1 MFHSAAYKHVPIVQ
15 ENPVEGIRNN
25 VLNTRIICEAA
36 IEEEIN
42 NFILISSL
50 ILWTLRDFLLLIIC
64 SLVISNIVC
73 NLCNQIQKG
82 LKIPRSLSLFL
93 VLTVISVIV
102 FTIFI
107 LVLPPFIK
115 EFNEILVDIPNGL
128 SKINILI
135 NTNLNKFNVLLYG
148 EQSENVIDIFSLINN
163 VVTIPDASTIAKAI
177 QESFK
182 NLINI
187 AGNLGSG
194 LLKLIFVLAVSLMIS
209 IEPKQYKENILLLI
223 PKNYRNKFRNIL
235 EKCNIALANWTFS
248 MVISSLSVGLLS
260 LIVLSILDVKYVVS
274 NALIAMVLNIIPNI
288 GPVISGIFPIS
299 IALLDNFWK
308 PLAVLGSYVI
318 IQNIESYIIMPS
330 IMKKKANLLPGLTL
344 ISQFGFTFI
353 FGPLGLILSL
363 PLAVVIQVLIKESF
377 KDI

>member
-1 MFHSAAYKHVPIVQ
+1 M
-15 ENPVEGIRNN
+15 
-25 VLNTRIICEAA
+25 
-36 IEEEIN
+36 
-42 NFILISSL
+42 
-50 ILWTLRDFLLLIIC
+50 
-64 SLVISNIVC
+64 
-73 NLCNQIQKG
+73 QKG
-82 LKIPRSLSLFL
+82 LKLPRSLSLFL
-93 VLTVISVIV
+93 VLTVISLIV

-115 EFNEILVDIPNGL
+115 EFNEILVEIPNGL

-135 NTNLNKFNVLLYG
+135 NTNLNKFNSLFYG

-177 QESFK
+177 QESFR

-248 MVISSLSVGLLS
+248 MAISSLSVGLLS

-308 PLAVLGSYVI
+308 PLAVLGGYVI

-363 PLAVVIQVLIKESF
+363 PLAVVIQVLIKESV

>member
-1 MFHSAAYKHVPIVQ
+1 MSSSSYFKLVV
-15 ENPVEGIRNN
+15 
-25 VLNTRIICEAA
+25 
-36 IEEEIN
+36 
-42 NFILISSL
+42 ILITSL
-50 ILWTLRDFLLLIIC
+50 IIWTLRDFLLLIVC

-82 LKIPRSLSLFL
+82 LRIPRSLSLFL

-135 NTNLNKFNVLLYG
+135 NTNLNKFNNLFYG

-163 VVTIPDASTIAKAI
+163 VVTIPDTSTIAKAI
-177 QESFK
+177 QESFR

-274 NALIAMVLNIIPNI
+274 NALIAMVLNVIPNI

-308 PLAVLGSYVI
+308 PLAVLGAYII

>member
-1 MFHSAAYKHVPIVQ
+1 M
-15 ENPVEGIRNN
+15 
-25 VLNTRIICEAA
+25 
-36 IEEEIN
+36 
-42 NFILISSL
+42 
-50 ILWTLRDFLLLIIC
+50 
-64 SLVISNIVC
+64 
-73 NLCNQIQKG
+73 QKG

-102 FTIFI
+102 ISIFI

-135 NTNLNKFNVLLYG
+135 NTNLNKFNSLFYG
-148 EQSENVIDIFSLINN
+148 EKSENVIDIFNLINN
-163 VVTIPDASTIAKAI
+163 VVTIPDVSTIAKAI

-194 LLKLIFVLAVSLMIS
+194 LLRLIFVLAVSLMIS
-209 IEPKQYKENILLLI
+209 IEPKQYKENVLLLI

-308 PLAVLGSYVI
+308 PLAVLGAYVI

>member
-1 MFHSAAYKHVPIVQ
+1 MNSTSYFKLVV
-15 ENPVEGIRNN
+15 
-25 VLNTRIICEAA
+25 
-36 IEEEIN
+36 
-42 NFILISSL
+42 ILITSL

-64 SLVISNIVC
+64 SLVISNIVY

-82 LKIPRSLSLFL
+82 LKIPRLLSLFL

-135 NTNLNKFNVLLYG
+135 NTNLNKFNSLLYG
-148 EQSENVIDIFSLINN
+148 EQSENVIDIFSLLNN

-308 PLAVLGSYVI
+308 PLAVLGAYVI

>member
-1 MFHSAAYKHVPIVQ
+1 MNSSSYFKLVV
-15 ENPVEGIRNN
+15 
-25 VLNTRIICEAA
+25 
-36 IEEEIN
+36 
-42 NFILISSL
+42 ILITL
-50 ILWTLRDFLLLIIC
+50 FIVWTLRDFLLLIIC

-73 NLCNQIQKG
+73 NLSNQIQKG
-82 LKIPRSLSLFL
+82 LKIPRSISLFL
-93 VLTVISVIV
+93 VLAVISVII

-135 NTNLNKFNVLLYG
+135 NTNLNKFNNLFYG

-163 VVTIPDASTIAKAI
+163 VVTIPDVSTIAKAI

-194 LLKLIFVLAVSLMIS
+194 LLRLIFVLAVSLMIS
-209 IEPKQYKENILLLI
+209 IEPKQYKENVLLLI

>member
-1 MFHSAAYKHVPIVQ
+1 MSSSSYFKLVV
-15 ENPVEGIRNN
+15 
-25 VLNTRIICEAA
+25 
-36 IEEEIN
+36 
-42 NFILISSL
+42 ILITSL
-50 ILWTLRDFLLLIIC
+50 IVWTLRDFLLLIIC

-73 NLCNQIQKG
+73 NLCNQVQKG
-82 LKIPRSLSLFL
+82 LKIPRPLSLFL

-135 NTNLNKFNVLLYG
+135 NTNLNKFNVLIYG

-235 EKCNIALANWTFS
+235 EKCNTALANWTFS
-248 MVISSLSVGLLS
+248 MVISSLSVGILS

-308 PLAVLGSYVI
+308 PLAVLGAYVI
-318 IQNIESYIIMPS
+318 IQNIESYVIMPS

-363 PLAVVIQVLIKESF
+363 PLAVVMQVLIKESF

>member
-1 MFHSAAYKHVPIVQ
+1 LSSSSYFKLLV
-15 ENPVEGIRNN
+15 
-25 VLNTRIICEAA
+25 
-36 IEEEIN
+36 
-42 NFILISSL
+42 ILITSL
-50 ILWTLRDFLLLIIC
+50 IIWTLRDFLLLIIC

-135 NTNLNKFNVLLYG
+135 NTNLNKFNILLYG

-308 PLAVLGSYVI
+308 PLAVLGAYVI

-363 PLAVVIQVLIKESF
+363 PLAVVIQVLIKELF

>member
-1 MFHSAAYKHVPIVQ
+1 MNSSSYFKLVV
-15 ENPVEGIRNN
+15 
-25 VLNTRIICEAA
+25 
-36 IEEEIN
+36 
-42 NFILISSL
+42 ILITLL
-50 ILWTLRDFLLLIIC
+50 IVWTLRDFLLLIIC

-73 NLCNQIQKG
+73 NLSNQIQKG
-82 LKIPRSLSLFL
+82 LKIPRSISLFL
-93 VLTVISVIV
+93 VLVVISVII

-135 NTNLNKFNVLLYG
+135 NTNLNKFNSLFYG

-163 VVTIPDASTIAKAI
+163 VVTIPDVSTIAKAI

-194 LLKLIFVLAVSLMIS
+194 LLRLIFVLAVSLMIS
-209 IEPKQYKENILLLI
+209 IEPKQYKENVLLLI

>member
-1 MFHSAAYKHVPIVQ
+1 M
-15 ENPVEGIRNN
+15 
-25 VLNTRIICEAA
+25 
-36 IEEEIN
+36 
-42 NFILISSL
+42 
-50 ILWTLRDFLLLIIC
+50 
-64 SLVISNIVC
+64 
-73 NLCNQIQKG
+73 QKG

-93 VLTVISVIV
+93 VLAVISVIV

-135 NTNLNKFNVLLYG
+135 NTNLNKFNSLFYG
-148 EQSENVIDIFSLINN
+148 EKSENVIDIFSLINN

-177 QESFK
+177 QESFR

-308 PLAVLGSYVI
+308 PLAVLGAYVI

>member
-1 MFHSAAYKHVPIVQ
+1 M
-15 ENPVEGIRNN
+15 
-25 VLNTRIICEAA
+25 
-36 IEEEIN
+36 
-42 NFILISSL
+42 
-50 ILWTLRDFLLLIIC
+50 
-64 SLVISNIVC
+64 
-73 NLCNQIQKG
+73 QKG

-235 EKCNIALANWTFS
+235 EKCNTALANWTFS
-248 MVISSLSVGLLS
+248 MVISSLSVGILS

-308 PLAVLGSYVI
+308 PLAVLGAYVI

>member
-1 MFHSAAYKHVPIVQ
+1 MSSSSYFKLVVIFITS
-15 ENPVEGIRNN
+15 
-25 VLNTRIICEAA
+25 II
-36 IEEEIN
+36 I
-42 NFILISSL
+42 
-50 ILWTLRDFLLLIIC
+50 WTLRDFLLLIIC

-73 NLCNQIQKG
+73 NLCNQMQKG

-93 VLTVISVIV
+93 VLTVISVII

-115 EFNEILVDIPNGL
+115 EFNEILIDIPNGL

-135 NTNLNKFNVLLYG
+135 NTNLNKLNNLFYG
-148 EQSENVIDIFSLINN
+148 EKSENVIDIFNLINN
-163 VVTIPDASTIAKAI
+163 VVTIPDVSTIAKAI

-274 NALIAMVLNIIPNI
+274 NALIAMVLNVIPNI

-308 PLAVLGSYVI
+308 PLAVLGAYVI

-330 IMKKKANLLPGLTL
+330 IMKKKANLLPGITL

-363 PLAVVIQVLIKESF
+363 PLALVIQVIIKESL

>member
-1 MFHSAAYKHVPIVQ
+1 LSSSSYFKLAV
-15 ENPVEGIRNN
+15 
-25 VLNTRIICEAA
+25 
-36 IEEEIN
+36 
-42 NFILISSL
+42 ILITSL
-50 ILWTLRDFLLLIIC
+50 IIWTLRDFLLLIIC
-64 SLVISNIVC
+64 SLVISNIIC

-82 LKIPRSLSLFL
+82 VRIPRSISLFI
-93 VLTVISVIV
+93 VLTVISLIV

-107 LVLPPFIK
+107 LVLPPFVK

-128 SKINILI
+128 SRVNFLL
-135 NTNLNKFNVLLYG
+135 NSNLNRLNSLFYG
-148 EQSENVIDIFSLINN
+148 EESENVIDIFNLINN
-163 VVTIPDASTIAKAI
+163 IVTIPDAATIAKAI

-182 NLINI
+182 NLINL

-194 LLKLIFVLAVSLMIS
+194 LLKLIFVLVVSLMIS

-248 MVISSLSVGLLS
+248 MVISSLSVGILS

-308 PLAVLGSYVI
+308 PLAVFGAYVI

-377 KDI
+377 NDI

>member
-1 MFHSAAYKHVPIVQ
+1 MNSSSYFKLVA
-15 ENPVEGIRNN
+15 
-25 VLNTRIICEAA
+25 
-36 IEEEIN
+36 
-42 NFILISSL
+42 ILITLL
-50 ILWTLRDFLLLIIC
+50 IVWTLRDFLLLIIC
-64 SLVISNIVC
+64 SLVISNIIC
-73 NLCNQIQKG
+73 NLSNQIQKG
-82 LKIPRSLSLFL
+82 LKIPRSISLFL
-93 VLTVISVIV
+93 VLAVISVII

-135 NTNLNKFNVLLYG
+135 NTNLNKFNSLFYG

-163 VVTIPDASTIAKAI
+163 VVTIPDVSTIAKAI

-194 LLKLIFVLAVSLMIS
+194 LLRLIFVLAVSLMIS
-209 IEPKQYKENILLLI
+209 IEPKQYKENVLLLI

-308 PLAVLGSYVI
+308 PLAVLGAYVI

>member
-1 MFHSAAYKHVPIVQ
+1 LSSSPYFKLAV
-15 ENPVEGIRNN
+15 
-25 VLNTRIICEAA
+25 
-36 IEEEIN
+36 
-42 NFILISSL
+42 ILITSL
-50 ILWTLRDFLLLIIC
+50 IVWTLRDFLLLIIC

-82 LKIPRSLSLFL
+82 LKIPRPLSLFL

-235 EKCNIALANWTFS
+235 EKCNTALANWSFS

-308 PLAVLGSYVI
+308 PLAVLGAYLI

>member
-1 MFHSAAYKHVPIVQ
+1 
-15 ENPVEGIRNN
+15 
-25 VLNTRIICEAA
+25 LNSSSY
-36 IEEEIN
+36 
-42 NFILISSL
+42 FKLVVILITLL
-50 ILWTLRDFLLLIIC
+50 IVWTLRDFLLLIIC

-73 NLCNQIQKG
+73 NLTNQIQKG
-82 LKIPRSLSLFL
+82 LKIPRSISLFL
-93 VLTVISVIV
+93 VLAVISVII

-135 NTNLNKFNVLLYG
+135 NTNLNKFNSLFYG
-148 EQSENVIDIFSLINN
+148 ENSENFIDIFSLINN
-163 VVTIPDASTIAKAI
+163 VVSIPDVSTIAKAI

-223 PKNYRNKFRNIL
+223 PKNFRNKFRNIL
-235 EKCNIALANWTFS
+235 EKCNTALANWTFS

-260 LIVLSILDVKYVVS
+260 LIVLSILDGKYVVS

-330 IMKKKANLLPGLTL
+330 LMKKKANLLPGLTL

-353 FGPLGLILSL
+353 FGPLGLVLSL
-363 PLAVVIQVLIKESF
+363 PLAVVIQVLIRESF
-377 KDI
+377 NDI

>member
-1 MFHSAAYKHVPIVQ
+1 M
-15 ENPVEGIRNN
+15 
-25 VLNTRIICEAA
+25 
-36 IEEEIN
+36 
-42 NFILISSL
+42 
-50 ILWTLRDFLLLIIC
+50 
-64 SLVISNIVC
+64 
-73 NLCNQIQKG
+73 QKG
-82 LKIPRSLSLFL
+82 LKIPRLLSLFL
-93 VLTVISVIV
+93 VLTVISIIV

-128 SKINILI
+128 SKINFLI
-135 NTNLNKFNVLLYG
+135 NTNLNKLNSLFYG
-148 EQSENVIDIFSLINN
+148 EKSENVIDIFNLINN
-163 VVTIPDASTIAKAI
+163 VVTIPDVSTIAKAI

-274 NALIAMVLNIIPNI
+274 NALIAMVLNVIPNI

-308 PLAVLGSYVI
+308 PLAVLGAYVI

>member
-1 MFHSAAYKHVPIVQ
+1 M
-15 ENPVEGIRNN
+15 
-25 VLNTRIICEAA
+25 
-36 IEEEIN
+36 
-42 NFILISSL
+42 
-50 ILWTLRDFLLLIIC
+50 
-64 SLVISNIVC
+64 
-73 NLCNQIQKG
+73 QKG

-135 NTNLNKFNVLLYG
+135 NTNLNKFNSLFYG

-163 VVTIPDASTIAKAI
+163 VVTIPDVSTIAKAI

>member
-1 MFHSAAYKHVPIVQ
+1 MNSSSYFKLVV
-15 ENPVEGIRNN
+15 
-25 VLNTRIICEAA
+25 
-36 IEEEIN
+36 
-42 NFILISSL
+42 ILITLL
-50 ILWTLRDFLLLIIC
+50 IVWTLRDFLLLIIC

-73 NLCNQIQKG
+73 NLSSQIQKG
-82 LKIPRSLSLFL
+82 LKIPRSISLFL
-93 VLTVISVIV
+93 VLAVISVII

-135 NTNLNKFNVLLYG
+135 NTNLNKFNSLFYG
-148 EQSENVIDIFSLINN
+148 EQSENVIDIFNLINN
-163 VVTIPDASTIAKAI
+163 VVTIPDVSTIAKAI

-194 LLKLIFVLAVSLMIS
+194 LLRLIFVLAVSLMIS
-209 IEPKQYKENILLLI
+209 IEPKQYKENVLLLI

-363 PLAVVIQVLIKESF
+363 PLAVVIQVLIKEAF

>member
-1 MFHSAAYKHVPIVQ
+1 LSSSSYFKLVV
-15 ENPVEGIRNN
+15 
-25 VLNTRIICEAA
+25 
-36 IEEEIN
+36 
-42 NFILISSL
+42 ILITSL

-73 NLCNQIQKG
+73 NLCNQIQKS
-82 LKIPRSLSLFL
+82 LKIPRSLSLFF

-135 NTNLNKFNVLLYG
+135 NTNLNKFNSLFYG

-177 QESFK
+177 QESFR

-308 PLAVLGSYVI
+308 PLAVLGAYVV

-363 PLAVVIQVLIKESF
+363 PLAVVIQVLIKESL

>member
-1 MFHSAAYKHVPIVQ
+1 MNSSSYFKLVV
-15 ENPVEGIRNN
+15 
-25 VLNTRIICEAA
+25 
-36 IEEEIN
+36 
-42 NFILISSL
+42 ILITLL
-50 ILWTLRDFLLLIIC
+50 IVWTLRDFLLLIIC

-73 NLCNQIQKG
+73 NLSNQIQKG
-82 LKIPRSLSLFL
+82 LKIPRSISLFL
-93 VLTVISVIV
+93 VLTVISVII
-102 FTIFI
+102 FSIFI

-135 NTNLNKFNVLLYG
+135 NTNLNKFNSLFYG

-163 VVTIPDASTIAKAI
+163 VVTIPDVSTIAKAI

-194 LLKLIFVLAVSLMIS
+194 LLRLIFVLAVSLMIS
-209 IEPKQYKENILLLI
+209 IEPKQYKENVLLLI

-363 PLAVVIQVLIKESF
+363 PLAVVIQVLIKEF
-377 KDI
+377 I

>member
-1 MFHSAAYKHVPIVQ
+1 MSSSSYFKLVV
-15 ENPVEGIRNN
+15 
-25 VLNTRIICEAA
+25 
-36 IEEEIN
+36 
-42 NFILISSL
+42 ILITLL
-50 ILWTLRDFLLLIIC
+50 IVWTLRDFLLLIVC

-82 LKIPRSLSLFL
+82 LKIPRSLSLLL
-93 VLTVISVIV
+93 VLTVISVII

-135 NTNLNKFNVLLYG
+135 NTNLNKFNNLFYG
-148 EQSENVIDIFSLINN
+148 EQSENVIDIFSLIDN

>member
-1 MFHSAAYKHVPIVQ
+1 
-15 ENPVEGIRNN
+15 
-25 VLNTRIICEAA
+25 LNSSSY
-36 IEEEIN
+36 
-42 NFILISSL
+42 FKLVVILITLL
-50 ILWTLRDFLLLIIC
+50 IVWTLRDFLLLIIC

-73 NLCNQIQKG
+73 NLSNQIQKG
-82 LKIPRSLSLFL
+82 LKIPRSISLFL
-93 VLTVISVIV
+93 VLAVISVII

-135 NTNLNKFNVLLYG
+135 NTNLNKFNSLFYG

-163 VVTIPDASTIAKAI
+163 VVTIPDVSTIAKAI

-194 LLKLIFVLAVSLMIS
+194 LLRLIFVLAVSLMIS

>member
-1 MFHSAAYKHVPIVQ
+1 MNSSSYFKLVV
-15 ENPVEGIRNN
+15 
-25 VLNTRIICEAA
+25 
-36 IEEEIN
+36 
-42 NFILISSL
+42 ILITLL
-50 ILWTLRDFLLLIIC
+50 IVWTLRDFLLLIIC

-73 NLCNQIQKG
+73 NLSNQIQKG
-82 LKIPRSLSLFL
+82 LKIPRSISLFL
-93 VLTVISVIV
+93 VLAVISVII

-135 NTNLNKFNVLLYG
+135 NTNLNKFNSLFYG

-163 VVTIPDASTIAKAI
+163 VVTIPDVSTIAKAI

-194 LLKLIFVLAVSLMIS
+194 LLRLIFVLAVSLMIS
-209 IEPKQYKENILLLI
+209 IEPKQYKENVLLLI

-363 PLAVVIQVLIKESF
+363 PLAVVIQVLIKESL

>member
-1 MFHSAAYKHVPIVQ
+1 MNHEIIIFTPIFA
-15 ENPVEGIRNN
+15 
-25 VLNTRIICEAA
+25 VLIG
-36 IEEEIN
+36 
-42 NFILISSL
+42 F
-50 ILWTLRDFLLLIIC
+50 
-64 SLVISNIVC
+64 
-73 NLCNQIQKG
+73 
-82 LKIPRSLSLFL
+82 
-93 VLTVISVIV
+93 IV

-135 NTNLNKFNVLLYG
+135 NTNLNKFNNLFYG
-148 EQSENVIDIFSLINN
+148 EQSENVIDIFSLIDN
-163 VVTIPDASTIAKAI
+163 VVTIPDVSTIAKAI

-235 EKCNIALANWTFS
+235 EKCNTALANWTFS
-248 MVISSLSVGLLS
+248 MVISSLSVGILS

-308 PLAVLGSYVI
+308 PLAVLGAYVI

>member
-1 MFHSAAYKHVPIVQ
+1 MSSSSYFKLVV
-15 ENPVEGIRNN
+15 
-25 VLNTRIICEAA
+25 
-36 IEEEIN
+36 
-42 NFILISSL
+42 ILITSL
-50 ILWTLRDFLLLIIC
+50 IIWTLRDFLLLIVC

-135 NTNLNKFNVLLYG
+135 NTNLIKFNSIFYG

-163 VVTIPDASTIAKAI
+163 VVTIPDASTLAKAI
-177 QESFK
+177 QESFR

-274 NALIAMVLNIIPNI
+274 NALIAMVLNVIPNI

-308 PLAVLGSYVI
+308 PLAVLGAYII

>member
-1 MFHSAAYKHVPIVQ
+1 MSSSSYFKLVV
-15 ENPVEGIRNN
+15 
-25 VLNTRIICEAA
+25 
-36 IEEEIN
+36 
-42 NFILISSL
+42 ILITS
-50 ILWTLRDFLLLIIC
+50 IIVWTLREFLLLIIC

-82 LKIPRSLSLFL
+82 LKIPRPLTLFL

-135 NTNLNKFNVLLYG
+135 NTNLNKFNFLLYG

-235 EKCNIALANWTFS
+235 EKCNTALANWTFS
-248 MVISSLSVGLLS
+248 MVISSLSVGILS

-308 PLAVLGSYVI
+308 PLAVLGAYVI

-363 PLAVVIQVLIKESF
+363 PLAVVIQVLIKESL

>member
-1 MFHSAAYKHVPIVQ
+1 M
-15 ENPVEGIRNN
+15 
-25 VLNTRIICEAA
+25 
-36 IEEEIN
+36 
-42 NFILISSL
+42 
-50 ILWTLRDFLLLIIC
+50 
-64 SLVISNIVC
+64 
-73 NLCNQIQKG
+73 QKG
-82 LKIPRSLSLFL
+82 LKIPRLLSLFL
-93 VLTVISVIV
+93 VLIAISVII

-135 NTNLNKFNVLLYG
+135 NTNLNKLNNFFYG
-148 EQSENVIDIFSLINN
+148 EKSENVIEIFNLINN
-163 VVTIPDASTIAKAI
+163 VVTIPDASTIAKAV

-182 NLINI
+182 NLINF

-194 LLKLIFVLAVSLMIS
+194 LLKLIFVLVVSLMIS

-235 EKCNIALANWTFS
+235 DKCNIALANWTFS
-248 MVISSLSVGLLS
+248 MVISSLSVGFLS

-308 PLAVLGSYVI
+308 PLAVLGAYVI

-363 PLAVVIQVLIKESF
+363 PLAVVIQVIIRESLN
-377 KDI
+377 DI